1 MMRPALDSRVLSLF
15 GLLAL
20 LIFQGARA
28 ESALPRAA
36 AVPGGVVILDL
47 GPVASDPPQVFFND
61 HRVLV
66 LEHSARWSAVVGV
79 PLATKPGKQRVRIE
93 QAGAEPRYKTF
104 AVGAKKYAVQRL
116 TVPPAQVNLSKEDEE
131 RVARERV
138 RIDAALETW
147 SGTAPENLRL
157 AQPVPGTRSSS
168 FGLRRVFNDEPRN
181 PHSGMDI
188 AADAGTPIQAPA
200 SGTVI
205 DTGDYFFNGRTVF
218 IDHGEGLITMYCHL
232 SAIEVQPDQH
242 VATGEVLGKVGA
254 TGRVT
259 GPHLH
264 WGVSLNRAFV
274 DPALFLSP
282 LPATPVT
289 TPSH

>member
-1 MMRPALDSRVLSLF
+1 MMRPALDSRLLSLF

-20 LIFQGARA
+20 MILQGARA

-79 PLATKPGKQRVRIE
+79 PLATKPGKQRIRIE
-93 QAGAEPRYKTF
+93 QAGAEPRYRTF

-205 DTGDYFFNGRTVF
+205 DTGEYFFNGRTVF
-218 IDHGEGLITMYCHL
+218 LDHGEGLITMYCHL
-232 SAIEVQPDQH
+232 SAIEVQPGQH
-242 VATGEVLGKVGA
+242 VTTGEVLGKVGA

-282 LPATPVT
+282 LPVTAVT

>member
-1 MMRPALDSRVLSLF
+1 MQSS
-15 GLLAL
+15 GS
-20 LIFQGARA
+20 Q
-28 ESALPRAA
+28 
-36 AVPGGVVILDL
+36 
-47 GPVASDPPQVFFND
+47 
-61 HRVLV
+61 
-66 LEHSARWSAVVGV
+66 
-79 PLATKPGKQRVRIE
+79 
-93 QAGAEPRYKTF
+93 
-104 AVGAKKYAVQRL
+104 
-116 TVPPAQVNLSKEDEE
+116 VPPAQVNLSKEDEE

-147 SGTAPENLRL
+147 SGAAPEDLRL

-205 DTGDYFFNGRTVF
+205 DTGEYFFNGRTVF
-218 IDHGEGLITMYCHL
+218 LDHGEGLITMYCHL
-232 SAIEVQPDQH
+232 SAIEVQPGQH
-242 VATGEVLGKVGA
+242 VTTGEVLGKVGA

-282 LPATPVT
+282 LPVTTTT

>member
-1 MMRPALDSRVLSLF
+1 MMRATLDSRLLSLF

-20 LIFQGARA
+20 LTFQSARA

-66 LEHSARWSAVVGV
+66 LEHSARWRAVVGV

-93 QAGAEPRYKTF
+93 QTGAEPRYKTF

-147 SGTAPENLRL
+147 SGAAPEDLRL

-205 DTGDYFFNGRTVF
+205 DTGEYFFNGRTVF
-218 IDHGEGLITMYCHL
+218 LDHGEGLITMYCHL
-232 SAIEVQPDQH
+232 SAIEVQPGQH
-242 VATGEVLGKVGA
+242 VTTGEVLGKVGA

-282 LPATPVT
+282 LPVTTTT